1 MCIVT
6 RDQEENRVSIL
17 IFTTGDYKLLK
28 KNKNFFFF
36 FLVLF
41 PRRDTVEAET
51 KDSHVDNPRVSKVLS
66 FEPRVSFACGQEFYL
81 KG

>member
-28 KNKNFFFF
+28 KKTIFENLNEDGSATD
-36 FLVLF
+36 LIC
-41 PRRDTVEAET
+41 P
-51 KDSHVDNPRVSKVLS
+51 VDNILS
-66 FEPRVSFACGQEFYL
+66 P
-81 KG
+81 